1 MLGKTGDLGRRIVA
15 TYMNGR
21 GTVNV
26 TIRLRGRTVARANR
40 PIARRSRRQ
49 QLDQRSCPGQGQ
61 LLAGGL
67 GEREGL

>member
-1 MLGKTGDLGRRIVA
+1 
-15 TYMNGR
+15 
-21 GTVNV
+21 VNV

-67 GEREGL
+67 DEREGL